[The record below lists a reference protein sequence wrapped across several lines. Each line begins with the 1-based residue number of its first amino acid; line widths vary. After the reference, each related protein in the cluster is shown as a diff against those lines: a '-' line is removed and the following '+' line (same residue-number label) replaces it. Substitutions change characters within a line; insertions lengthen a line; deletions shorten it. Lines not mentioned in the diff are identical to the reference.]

1 MHDLC
6 VLRDEGG
13 LADVFAAR
21 VTSRKVTVAL
31 DAYAAGAAGAPAAA
45 GAPSAAGTTGGAGTS
60 INNRTGWLNLGGGP
74 ARTGLLGPHS
84 PPVTRAA
91 SAASIASAASAA
103 SAGGTAAKRPSLRRT
118 LSSPAEKARLLL
130 AEVRRIY
137 VYL

>member
-60 INNRTGWLNLGGGP
+60 INNRTGWLNVGGGP
-74 ARTGLLGPHS
+74 ARTGLLGLHS
-84 PPVTRAA
+84 PPVTRA
-91 SAASIASAASAA
+91 SVASAASAA

-137 VYL
+137 MYI